1 VASPEDLMIA
11 TKGVSQAVAKAVMAA
26 NSGDQDKVAAVANLG
41 RKVVSDVLTVCKAA
55 AYGCEDE
62 ATREAE
68 LKEGEDLAKEFQDLL
83 RQVLE
88 VSKSPSAE
96 KKGELMSTSK
106 GIAETVT
113 KMAKLAEKLKGK
125 DWIDK
130 QGQME
135 MIAEKEMKKAA
146 DSIERAAQRLAEL
159 KLKRHVLDEGA
170 EVSLEDM
177 TFDDLILE
185 SAQSITKATSSLMKA
200 ATAAQKELVSQ
211 GKMKDKKGDE
221 GDDGQWAQGLISAAA
236 LVASATQA
244 LCEAA
249 NTTIQEGSDG
259 THLVASA
266 KQVSKATAQLVLAC
280 QVKAESGSKSMEG
293 LKVASN
299 AVRKATDELVKAA
312 QGTHEKTPFIK
323 VKKDI
328 FKERIDAEAKVLK
341 LEQELSEA
349 KALQLKLSAKT
360 SFLVSDIRKAREA
373 EGRAMTLA
381 KELQAAREHVLEL
394 NKKQYEGNEPE
405 APQSCLRSEPDIA
418 RVVELEERG
427 MRQSL
432 RMLQAAGRVRT
443 ASNAFK

>member
-1 VASPEDLMIA
+1 MVTTSLNELIVQAKAASERGNEKDFSSEVGNKAKVKVQIWEDSLKSDFPSQGVTVNIENLLKSVKTVEDANSRGERATETAIGAIEQDIATLKSPQKPSSTASPEDLMTA
-11 TKGVSQAVAKAVMAA
+11 TKGVSQAVAKAIMAA

-83 RQVLE
+83 RQVLD

-96 KKGELMSTSK
+96 KRGELMTTSK

-159 KLKRHVLDEGA
+159 KLKRNILDEN
-170 EVSLEDM
+170 EEVNFFLNSKLIHQPQVSLENM

-211 GKMKDKKGDE
+211 GKMEDKAADE
-221 GDDGQWAQGLISAAA
+221 GDDGQWAQGLISAAS

-249 NTTIQEGSDG
+249 NTTIQVISSKKNSPCSQEGGDG
-259 THLVASA
+259 THMVASA

-280 QVKAESGSKSMEG
+280 QVRAGG
-293 LKVASN
+293 RFCPTYDRL
-299 AVRKATDELVKAA
+299 
-312 QGTHEKTPFIK
+312 
-323 VKKDI
+323 
-328 FKERIDAEAKVLK
+328 
-341 LEQELSEA
+341 
-349 KALQLKLSAKT
+349 
-360 SFLVSDIRKAREA
+360 IRR
-373 EGRAMTLA
+373 R
-381 KELQAAREHVLEL
+381 R
-394 NKKQYEGNEPE
+394 N
-405 APQSCLRSEPDIA
+405 
-418 RVVELEERG
+418 
-427 MRQSL
+427 
-432 RMLQAAGRVRT
+432 RVRR
-443 ASNAFK
+443 AWKD

>member
-1 VASPEDLMIA
+1 
-11 TKGVSQAVAKAVMAA
+11 
-26 NSGDQDKVAAVANLG
+26 
-41 RKVVSDVLTVCKAA
+41 
-55 AYGCEDE
+55 
-62 ATREAE
+62 
-68 LKEGEDLAKEFQDLL
+68 
-83 RQVLE
+83 
-88 VSKSPSAE
+88 
-96 KKGELMSTSK
+96 
-106 GIAETVT
+106 
-113 KMAKLAEKLKGK
+113 
-125 DWIDK
+125 
-130 QGQME
+130 
-135 MIAEKEMKKAA
+135 
-146 DSIERAAQRLAEL
+146 
-159 KLKRHVLDEGA
+159 
-170 EVSLEDM
+170 
-177 TFDDLILE
+177 
-185 SAQSITKATSSLMKA
+185 
-200 ATAAQKELVSQ
+200 
-211 GKMKDKKGDE
+211 
-221 GDDGQWAQGLISAAA
+221 
-236 LVASATQA
+236 
-244 LCEAA
+244 
-249 NTTIQEGSDG
+249 
-259 THLVASA
+259 
-266 KQVSKATAQLVLAC
+266 
-280 QVKAESGSKSMEG
+280 
-293 LKVASN
+293 VASN

-349 KALQLKLSAKT
+349 KALQLKLTAKT

>member
-1 VASPEDLMIA
+1 MANIENLLKSVKTVEDANSRGERATETAIDAIEQDIVALKSPQKPSTVASPEDLMIA

-62 ATREAE
+62 VTREAE

-96 KKGELMSTSK
+96 KKGELMLTSK

-170 EVSLEDM
+170 EVKILLQVLSSLIHINQVSLEDM

-249 NTTIQEGSDG
+249 NTMIQ
-259 THLVASA
+259 V
-266 KQVSKATAQLVLAC
+266 
-280 QVKAESGSKSMEG
+280 
-293 LKVASN
+293 
-299 AVRKATDELVKAA
+299 
-312 QGTHEKTPFIK
+312 
-323 VKKDI
+323 
-328 FKERIDAEAKVLK
+328 
-341 LEQELSEA
+341 
-349 KALQLKLSAKT
+349 
-360 SFLVSDIRKAREA
+360 
-373 EGRAMTLA
+373 
-381 KELQAAREHVLEL
+381 
-394 NKKQYEGNEPE
+394 
-405 APQSCLRSEPDIA
+405 
-418 RVVELEERG
+418 
-427 MRQSL
+427 
-432 RMLQAAGRVRT
+432 
-443 ASNAFK
+443 

>member
-1 VASPEDLMIA
+1 MTA

-62 ATREAE
+62 ATCQAE

-83 RQVLE
+83 RQVLD
-88 VSKSPSAE
+88 VSKNPSPDK
-96 KKGELMSTSK
+96 KKGLMMTSK

-159 KLKRHVLDEGA
+159 KLKRNVLDENE
-170 EVSLEDM
+170 EVSLENM

-211 GKMKDKKGDE
+211 GKMADKSGNS
-221 GDDGQWAQGLISAAA
+221 GDDDQWAQGLISAAA

-249 NTTIQEGSDG
+249 NTMIQDASSDG

-280 QVKAESGSKSMEG
+280 QVKADSGSKSMEG

-341 LEQELSEA
+341 LEQDLSAA
-349 KALQLKLSAKT
+349 KTLQLKLSAKT

-373 EGRAMTLA
+373 E
-381 KELQAAREHVLEL
+381 
-394 NKKQYEGNEPE
+394 
-405 APQSCLRSEPDIA
+405 
-418 RVVELEERG
+418 
-427 MRQSL
+427 
-432 RMLQAAGRVRT
+432 
-443 ASNAFK
+443 

>member
-1 VASPEDLMIA
+1 MFQVSLLGSTKVVTTSLSDLIIQAKMASEGGTTEKDHSGEVGSKAKVKVNKSLDKSVTYDNFSQGVMANIENLLKSVKTVEDANSRGERATETAIDAIEQDIVALKSPQKPSTVASPEDLMIA

-68 LKEGEDLAKEFQDLL
+68 LKEGEELAKEFQDLL

-170 EVSLEDM
+170 EVK
-177 TFDDLILE
+177 IL
-185 SAQSITKATSSLMKA
+185 
-200 ATAAQKELVSQ
+200 
-211 GKMKDKKGDE
+211 
-221 GDDGQWAQGLISAAA
+221 
-236 LVASATQA
+236 
-244 LCEAA
+244 
-249 NTTIQEGSDG
+249 
-259 THLVASA
+259 
-266 KQVSKATAQLVLAC
+266 
-280 QVKAESGSKSMEG
+280 
-293 LKVASN
+293 LKV
-299 AVRKATDELVKAA
+299 
-312 QGTHEKTPFIK
+312 
-323 VKKDI
+323 
-328 FKERIDAEAKVLK
+328 
-341 LEQELSEA
+341 LS
-349 KALQLKLSAKT
+349 S
-360 SFLVSDIRKAREA
+360 
-373 EGRAMTLA
+373 
-381 KELQAAREHVLEL
+381 
-394 NKKQYEGNEPE
+394 
-405 APQSCLRSEPDIA
+405 
-418 RVVELEERG
+418 
-427 MRQSL
+427 
-432 RMLQAAGRVRT
+432 
-443 ASNAFK
+443 

>member
-1 VASPEDLMIA
+1 
-11 TKGVSQAVAKAVMAA
+11 
-26 NSGDQDKVAAVANLG
+26 
-41 RKVVSDVLTVCKAA
+41 
-55 AYGCEDE
+55 
-62 ATREAE
+62 
-68 LKEGEDLAKEFQDLL
+68 
-83 RQVLE
+83 
-88 VSKSPSAE
+88 
-96 KKGELMSTSK
+96 
-106 GIAETVT
+106 
-113 KMAKLAEKLKGK
+113 
-125 DWIDK
+125 
-130 QGQME
+130 
-135 MIAEKEMKKAA
+135 MKKAA

-159 KLKRHVLDEGA
+159 KLKRNVLDENE
-170 EVSLEDM
+170 EVSLENM

-211 GKMKDKKGDE
+211 GKMADKSGNS

-249 NTTIQEGSDG
+249 NTMIQDGSDG

-280 QVKAESGSKSMEG
+280 QVKADAGSKSMEG
-293 LKVASN
+293 LKEASN

-349 KALQLKLSAKT
+349 KALQLKLTAKT

-405 APQSCLRSEPDIA
+405 APKSCLRAEPDIA

-432 RMLQAAGRVRT
+432 RMLQASGRVRT